1 MARARGPTPFRF
13 PTVRPAV
20 PEPEDWLPYLRES
33 YERHWFTNF
42 GPVATRFEAALAAQ
56 FGEADDA
63 FVAASS
69 ATAAL
74 TACLIAEGVRGTVLV
89 PAFTFPASAAAIRM
103 AEAEPALIDVDPASW
118 ACDLASLER
127 GLDRTG
133 AKAVML
139 VAPFGITQDFSR
151 HVALCEARG
160 VVVIVDNAAGL
171 GGGGRA
177 RRALRGTA
185 YEVYSLHATKPFA
198 LGEGGAIQCPKDR
211 VGRLRSALNFGLPW
225 EANRSGGRGINGKM
239 PEVSAA
245 IGMAVLADYPDT
257 LVARRRQA
265 RHYIEMI
272 ARFDGVSICRSLGAL
287 PWQVFPCLMPSA
299 RAADTVTAA
308 LVRRGLEARRYYR
321 PSLTQWGGIAAVD
334 DCPVSEDL
342 AERMVCLPIYSD
354 ASAPEI
360 TEMHGVVDAS
370 LAAALPVSAQ
380 RRNRLIADV
389 AYSSVA
395 P

>member
-1 MARARGPTPFRF
+1 MARAVGPTPFRF

-20 PEPEDWLPYLRES
+20 PKPEDWLPYLRES

-42 GPVATRFEAALAAQ
+42 GPAATRFEAALAAQ

-74 TACLIAEGVRGTVLV
+74 TACLIAEGVRGTVLL
-89 PAFTFPASAAAIRM
+89 PAFTFPASVAAIRA
-103 AEAEPALIDVDPASW
+103 AEATPALVDVDPVSW

-133 AKAVML
+133 AAAVML
-139 VAPFGITQDFSR
+139 VAPFGITQDFSG

-160 VVVIVDNAAGL
+160 VVVVVDNAAGL

-177 RRALRGTA
+177 RRMLRGAA
-185 YEVYSLHATKPFA
+185 YEVYSLHVTKPFA

-211 VGRLRSALNFGLPW
+211 VDSLRSALNFGLPW
-225 EANRSGGRGINGKM
+225 SAERTGGRGINGKM

-265 RHYIEMI
+265 RRYIEMM
-272 ARFDGVSICRSLGAL
+272 ARFDGVAIHRGLAAQ
-287 PWQVFPCLMPSA
+287 PWQVFPCLMPDT

-321 PSLTQWGGIAAVD
+321 PSLSRWGGIATAD
-334 DCPVSEDL
+334 SCPVSEDL
-342 AERMVCLPIYSD
+342 AERMVCLPIYTD

-360 TEMHGVVDAS
+360 VEMHGIVEASMGDA
-370 LAAALPVSAQ
+370 LAVSA
-380 RRNRLIADV
+380 RRR
-389 AYSSVA
+389 AYVSA
-395 P
+395 A

>member
-20 PEPEDWLPYLRES
+20 PEPEEWLPYLRES
-33 YERHWFTNF
+33 YDRHWFTNF
-42 GPVATRFEAALAAQ
+42 GPAATRFEAALAAQ
-56 FGEADDA
+56 FGEAGDA

-74 TACLIAEGVRGTVLV
+74 AACLIAEGVRGTVLV

-103 AEAEPALIDVDPASW
+103 AEAEPALVDVDPVSW

-133 AKAVML
+133 AQAVML

-160 VVVIVDNAAGL
+160 VAVVVDNAAGL

-211 VGRLRSALNFGLPW
+211 VERLRSALNFGLPW
-225 EANRSGGRGINGKM
+225 SADRTGGRGINGKM

-245 IGMAVLADYPDT
+245 IGMAVLADYADT

-265 RHYIEMI
+265 RRYIDMM
-272 ARFDGVSICRSLGAL
+272 ARFDGVTTHRVLGEQ
-287 PWQVFPCLMPSA
+287 PWQVFPCQMSDR
-299 RAADTVTAA
+299 RAADAFTAA
-308 LVRRGLEARRYYR
+308 LLRRGLEARRYYR
-321 PSLTQWGGIAAVD
+321 PSLSRWGGITVAD
-334 DCPVSEDL
+334 GCPVSEDL
-342 AERMVCLPIYSD
+342 AERMVCLPIYSN
-354 ASAPEI
+354 ASPQEI
-360 TEMHGVVDAS
+360 AEIHEIVEAGMVDA
-370 LAAALPVSAQ
+370 LGVSA
-380 RRNRLIADV
+380 RRP
-389 AYSSVA
+389 AYVSA
-395 P
+395 A